1 MRQIP
6 RFSSI
11 PRFGSSAVLPRSHTL
26 HSVLPSVRG
35 AKLLAFD
42 IETQLGSKIEAV
54 SFFNYHQGSLTVS
67 NMVATYKLSATL
79 EQHGA
84 DVRCVSASSSEVSKD
99 CRGDLVLTG
108 SRDRRAI
115 VWQRTF
121 TNQFVSILDLGNHEG
136 FVNACTLIRSE
147 SPYAITAG
155 QDKIIYAYQL
165 LLEGDRISVQLD
177 PKTSEPQPS
186 RTLIG
191 HTENVCALDAG
202 PHGQYLVSG
211 SWDKTAKIWRN
222 WECVATLK
230 GHEQSVWAVV
240 AVDHDRVL
248 TASADKTIRLWSIS
262 NSSKPLAI
270 FGGHTD
276 AVRGLT
282 LLEGGESFASCGND
296 GNINIYSLQDAST
309 SAGSA
314 PIQPVQTLSGHT
326 SFVYSVET
334 IPGGKGELVSSGED
348 RSVRIWRDGAL
359 EQSITLP
366 AISVWSVSALPN
378 GDIVAGSSDGAARV
392 FTRDA
397 ALVADEATLKAYDH
411 AISTQALNQTQVG
424 DIKKDDL
431 PGPEALAQPG
441 SKEGQV
447 KMVKNS
453 EVVEAH
459 QWSTSSQQWVKIGEV
474 VGGVGSGQKKLYEG
488 KEYDYVFDVDIA
500 DGVPPLK
507 LPFNLNENPY
517 AAAQKFLEKNDLPQQ
532 YIDQVVQFI
541 DKNTSGVNLGGPQYT
556 DPYTGASRYQ
566 PSGSAPG
573 GGGAAGES
581 SAAQGALS
589 GTGDSGTYTGAR
601 NVDPYTSSAPSI
613 ANAAASAPS
622 SRILPQRAF
631 LAFKSA
637 NFSAIK
643 TKLSQVNEQE
653 SVKLSESELG
663 QIDQLIAQ
671 LEAGSS
677 AGNLNVDALLKAVSS
692 WSASSRLPALDLI
705 RCAAAAG
712 TTTSPL
718 EIAREAFQASSWASD
733 WPVAGTGEVKS
744 RDVNSMLALR
754 TIANLWNDPQ
764 ALGELEV
771 NGVSL
776 LGSLG
781 ETHYAK
787 MTKNGRIAFATV
799 VYNATA
805 QMVDGMGKNS
815 AAGITLGLINEV
827 LAVESEE
834 SEAVYRILVAFG
846 NLLCS
851 SSGASLNRNALEQAR
866 AWIQRLVGSK
876 LGKEQRIAQIAAE
889 INSLF

>member
-1 MRQIP
+1 M
-6 RFSSI
+6 S
-11 PRFGSSAVLPRSHTL
+11 
-26 HSVLPSVRG
+26 
-35 AKLLAFD
+35 
-42 IETQLGSKIEAV
+42 
-54 SFFNYHQGSLTVS
+54 
-67 NMVATYKLSATL
+67 ATYKLSATL

-84 DVRCVSASSSEVSKD
+84 DVRCVSASSAEVSKD

-115 VWQRTF
+115 LWQRTT
-121 TNQFVSILDLGNHEG
+121 TNQFVSTLDLGNHDG
-136 FVNACTLIRSE
+136 FVNACTLFRSGA
-147 SPYAITAG
+147 PYAITAG

-165 LLEGDRISVQLD
+165 LLSEGQITVQLD
-177 PKTSEPQPS
+177 QKTAEPQPS

-191 HTENVCALDAG
+191 HTENICALDVDS
-202 PHGQYLVSG
+202 HGRYLVSG
-211 SWDKTAKIWRN
+211 SWDKTAKIWRD

-230 GHEQSVWAVV
+230 GHEQSVWAVL
-240 AVDHDRVL
+240 AVDQDRVL

-262 NSSKPLAI
+262 SPSKPLAV

-296 GNINIYSLQDAST
+296 GNINLYSLHNAST

-326 SFVYSVET
+326 SFVYSLAT

-348 RSVRIWRDGAL
+348 RSIRIWRDGAL
-359 EQSITLP
+359 VQTITLP
-366 AISVWSVSALPN
+366 AISVWSVSVLPN
-378 GDIVAGSSDGAARV
+378 GDIVAGASDAAARV

-397 ALVADEATLKAYDH
+397 SLVADQETLKAYDH

-431 PGPEALAQPG
+431 PGPEALSQPG
-441 SKEGQV
+441 TKEGQT
-447 KMVKNS
+447 KMVKNGD
-453 EVVEAH
+453 VVEAH
-459 QWSTSSQQWVKIGEV
+459 QWSASSQQWVKIGEV
-474 VGGVGSGQKKLYEG
+474 VGGVGAGQKKLYEG

-541 DKNTSGVNLGGPQYT
+541 DKNTSGVNLGGPQYA

-566 PSGSAPG
+566 PSGSSSG
-573 GGGAAGES
+573 GGGSAGATGATQS
-581 SAAQGALS
+581 GGPSAS
-589 GTGDSGTYTGAR
+589 DSTYTGAR
-601 NVDPYTSSAPSI
+601 NVDPYTSSAPAAS
-613 ANAAASAPS
+613 AAAGGAAASAPS

-631 LAFKSA
+631 LAFKLA
-637 NFSAIK
+637 NFAAIK
-643 TKLSQVNEQE
+643 SKIRQVNQQE
-653 SVKLSESELG
+653 SVQLSEAELG

-671 LEAGSS
+671 LEAGSAS
-677 AGNLNVDALLKAVSS
+677 GSLNIDALRKAVSA
-692 WSASSRLPALDLI
+692 WSAGSRLPALDLM

-712 TTTSPL
+712 TNTAPL
-718 EIAREAFQASSWASD
+718 EIAREAFEASEWAQD
-733 WPVAGTGEVKS
+733 WPAAGTTAAKV
-744 RDVNSMLALR
+744 RDVNLMLALR
-754 TIANLWNDPQ
+754 TIANLWNDAR

-771 NGVSL
+771 NAVSL

-781 ETHYAK
+781 ETHYDK
-787 MTKNGRIAFATV
+787 LSKNGRIAFATV

-805 QMVDGMGKNS
+805 QMVGAMGKS
-815 AAGITLGLINEV
+815 GAAGITLGLVNEV
-827 LAVESEE
+827 LAVEREE
-834 SEAVYRILVAFG
+834 SEAVYRVLVALG
-846 NLLCS
+846 NLVCS
-851 SSGASLNRNALEQAR
+851 ASGASLRRDGLEAAR
-866 AWIQRLVGSK
+866 RWMGEIAATKVGR
-876 LGKEQRIAQIAAE
+876 EERIGQIAAE
-889 INSLF
+889 VGGLF